1 MDAKLMFSI
10 TSKTLLFMTKTQH
23 EISLNITKNKTK
35 GKCTVFIFIFSVIL
49 GYGLYQL
56 TNKKQI

>member
-10 TSKTLLFMTKTQH
+10 TSKTLLFMTKTQD
-23 EISLNITKNKTK
+23 EISLNIIKNKTK
-35 GKCTVFIFIFSVIL
+35 GKCTVFIFIFGVIL